1 LDLRAG
7 AAYNELTA
15 ETSPGFGTFR
25 VLVNN
30 PASSP
35 VLRIPTESGL
45 SHTGGVL
52 MSTTNDTNY
61 DTILTWIQEDALD
74 N

>member
-1 LDLRAG
+1 
-7 AAYNELTA
+7 
-15 ETSPGFGTFR
+15 
-25 VLVNN
+25 
-30 PASSP
+30 
-35 VLRIPTESGL
+35 
-45 SHTGGVL
+45 VL